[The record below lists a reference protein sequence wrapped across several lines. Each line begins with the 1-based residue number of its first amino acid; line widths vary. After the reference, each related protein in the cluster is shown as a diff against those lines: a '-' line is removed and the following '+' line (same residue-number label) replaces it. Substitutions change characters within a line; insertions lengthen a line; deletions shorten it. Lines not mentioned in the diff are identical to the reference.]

1 MPAVSAAPG
10 LPMVAL
16 GRTAL
21 SPGKLLR
28 WALHLLLAFCFSN
41 GGATSAPNLIFAEP
55 AQEIDALQ
63 SCFASPWA
71 AGITGRG
78 QLIGVGDSGVDLESC
93 YFAHVAPNGTFL
105 TPGPWH
111 RKVEAYN
118 PTYGD
123 SVDGN
128 GHGTHTAGT
137 LAGSAVP
144 IGEDAIS
151 GASLWDGIARD
162 ARLVISDLGVGNS
175 GQLHLP
181 QDLAAYYGWAYDKGA
196 RVHSDSWGGDGDV
209 YDSLSQ
215 ETDRFCW
222 EHDDFL
228 CVFAAGNYG
237 SIMNPANAKNCV
249 AVGAIDAGYNI
260 IAPFSAAGPTSDGRV
275 KPDILAPGE
284 TRSAAPAPG
293 GGPGCFTQVSEGTSM
308 AAPIVAGAAAL
319 VRQYLIEGYYPSGF
333 PLDGDSIPAPSAAL
347 IKAMLLNGAEPLLG
361 SEAAQQG
368 FGRVHLGPQA
378 LSIRNNVT
386 DSTRMFI
393 VDRRALAHGQT
404 HRYCAH
410 VTTLGVA
417 VASADA
423 SEQLRV
429 TLVWTDPPALLSASG
444 PLLVND
450 LDLELLPLA
459 ADGTMRTSE
468 RLPESPNRLDNAE
481 RVLYPLQRHHAAFM
495 IQVKGHRVPRP
506 RTALGGQPYAL
517 VATGPG
523 LTAMDWTD
531 AVSCSQYVL

>member
-1 MPAVSAAPG
+1 
-10 LPMVAL
+10 
-16 GRTAL
+16 
-21 SPGKLLR
+21 
-28 WALHLLLAFCFSN
+28 
-41 GGATSAPNLIFAEP
+41 
-55 AQEIDALQ
+55 
-63 SCFASPWA
+63 
-71 AGITGRG
+71 
-78 QLIGVGDSGVDLESC
+78 
-93 YFAHVAPNGTFL
+93 
-105 TPGPWH
+105 
-111 RKVEAYN
+111 
-118 PTYGD
+118 
-123 SVDGN
+123 
-128 GHGTHTAGT
+128 
-137 LAGSAVP
+137 
-144 IGEDAIS
+144 
-151 GASLWDGIARD
+151 
-162 ARLVISDLGVGNS
+162 
-175 GQLHLP
+175 
-181 QDLAAYYGWAYDKGA
+181 
-196 RVHSDSWGGDGDV
+196 
-209 YDSLSQ
+209 
-215 ETDRFCW
+215 
-222 EHDDFL
+222 
-228 CVFAAGNYG
+228 
-237 SIMNPANAKNCV
+237 
-249 AVGAIDAGYNI
+249 
-260 IAPFSAAGPTSDGRV
+260 
-275 KPDILAPGE
+275 
-284 TRSAAPAPG
+284 
-293 GGPGCFTQVSEGTSM
+293 M

-378 LSIRNNVT
+378 LSIRNNAT